1 MTMRD
6 PEVLEELRDDPELL
20 AIADAVVETQRI
32 RRRFRPWGAVTVVA
46 LAAALFLLVLASPWD
61 RGGGKGPL
69 LDRALA
75 AIPSQGPVTHMTIR
89 LELTHGERT
98 FSPIATEIFYDK
110 ERGLARLVSRGE
122 GEVLGDYTTAGAEDE
137 FSVFPGLL
145 DGAAFYRQALATG
158 RARVVD
164 EGVWEGR
171 PVHWLQLNGG
181 GGPGILRIGIDRES
195 YEPVV
200 FRGLSPDGSP
210 TGFQAAILGFDYVP
224 TSKAAFQTDAPILVS
239 GKVLGPNCRPMRAR
253 VGVSFGDIPTGSEP
267 RLSVDVAS
275 VRTGVDGR
283 FTLRADPTKS
293 PFREAL
299 ARADKANGGWLNF
312 DLNAMSAGGAF
323 GYWGFSRF
331 VQNGAWWGN
340 QKENPTRETVTVT
353 VANGTAPKCD

>member
-1 MTMRD
+1 MTIRD
-6 PEVLEELRDDPELL
+6 REVLEELRDDPELL
-20 AIADAVVETQRI
+20 AIADAVVETQRL
-32 RRRFRPWGAVTVVA
+32 RRGFRPWIVVTVVA

-61 RGGGKGPL
+61 RGGGQGPL

-89 LELTHGERT
+89 PELTHGERT
-98 FSPIATEIFYDK
+98 FSPISTESFYDE
-110 ERGLARLVSRGE
+110 ERGLVRLITRGE
-122 GEVLGDYTTAGAEDE
+122 GEVLADYTTTGAEDE
-137 FSVFPGLL
+137 FSTFPGLF
-145 DGAAFYRQALATG
+145 DGAALYRQALATG

-164 EGVWEGR
+164 QGVWEGR
-171 PVHWLQLNGG
+171 PVHWLQLNDV

-200 FRGLSPDGSP
+200 VRGVNRDGSP
-210 TGFQAAILGFDYVP
+210 DFQAAILGFDYVS

-239 GKVLGPNCRPMRAR
+239 GKVLGPNCRPIRAR

-283 FTLRADPTKS
+283 FTLRADPIKT

-299 ARADKANGGWLNF
+299 ARVGKENGGRLNF
-312 DLNAMSAGGAF
+312 DLNAMSADGAF
-323 GYWGFSRF
+323 GYRGFPRF
-331 VQNGAWWGN
+331 VQNGEWWGN
-340 QKENPTRETVTVT
+340 QKENHSREPVTVT
-353 VANGTAPKCD
+353 VAKGISPKCD